1 MKIYL
6 IRHGKTE
13 WNSLKKL
20 QGWKNSELTEEGIQA
35 AKNLKERFKEE
46 EIKLDKIYS
55 SNQKRAVDTAQIIK
69 GDSEIEH
76 IELDELKE
84 LSYGIWEGMHIDDII
99 EKYGEEYNTYI
110 YESHKYVPVNG
121 GEPFKNIFER
131 SQRALEK
138 IINSEGENILVV
150 THGVTIKVMISI
162 IEGIGLEDFSSI
174 PIYKGTSL
182 NIIEVDE
189 NKNLKFTIKG
199 DDKHI
204 Y

>member
-13 WNSLKKL
+13 WNKL
-20 QGWKNSELTEEGIQA
+20 RRMQGWKNSELAKEGVLAAENLKKRFLEEGI
-35 AKNLKERFKEE
+35 N
-46 EIKLDKIYS
+46 LDKIYS
-55 SNQKRAVDTAQIIK
+55 SNQKRAVDTAEIIK
-69 GDSEIEH
+69 GDSDIEH
-76 IELDELKE
+76 IELDDLKE
-84 LSYGIWEGMHIDDII
+84 LSYGIWEGMHIEDIL

-121 GEPFKNIFER
+121 GEPFDKIFDR

-138 IINSEGENILVV
+138 IINSDGENILVV
-150 THGVTIKVMISI
+150 THGVTIKVIIAI
-162 IEGIGLEDFSSI
+162 IEEIGLEDFSTI

-189 NKNLKFTIKG
+189 NKNLKFTVKG
-199 DDKHI
+199 DDRHI